1 MSTPQHKVRRWR
13 RQSFCAAMCLV
24 VLTVPACGGG
34 GKPLGQSG
42 SAPSGT
48 AAASSA
54 ATITIQGHHYTGN
67 VTVSPGARVAVVNKD
82 LTTHTVTSDSS
93 GAFDVSVGP
102 GGQATFTAPS
112 AAGSY
117 PYHCNRHPAMHGML
131 IVHT

>member
-1 MSTPQHKVRRWR
+1 MSTPNRR
-13 RQSFCAAMCLV
+13 RQSFGAAMCMV
-24 VLTVPACGGG
+24 VLTASASACGGG
-34 GKPLGQSG
+34 GSQLGQTAST
-42 SAPSGT
+42 PSGT

-54 ATITIQGHHYTGN
+54 ATITIRGHHYTEN
-67 VTVSPGARVAVVNKD
+67 ITVSPSARVTVNNKD

-93 GAFDVSVGP
+93 GVFDVSVGP

-117 PYHCNRHPAMHGML
+117 PYHCNRHPSMHGVL